1 MPLAPF
7 LEAAETAQEKETR
20 KMSNKEIFEMLS
32 ENESKL
38 FYAYSA
44 NPTSEMK
51 AAHKAAKE
59 ALEAF
64 AKATGCHN

>member
-1 MPLAPF
+1 
-7 LEAAETAQEKETR
+7 
-20 KMSNKEIFEMLS
+20 MSNQEIFEMLS

-44 NPTSEMK
+44 NPTEEMK
-51 AAHKAAKE
+51 VAHKAAKE